1 MGKFFYA
8 NTHNADLLNY
18 VNDKGNGSTALEEIT
33 YLDKKWIRIPYNI
46 EAGFMINPKSLS
58 DFYYSAEIVPI
69 PKDFSKVYKAEMP
82 NGNTLSSYVR
92 YYTSATDSVTDYSL
106 NRVAQV
112 NDGYYTRYYWDW
124 LYEHH
129 GDGNWLPDM
138 PPMGSW
144 GDKYDSYGSSY
155 ANVDVLKAYIE
166 GGNIL
171 KVYYHNKVGGQCK
184 HISSIQ
190 SGIVGARAVPFKIA
204 FQGVYLRN
212 LIVSEEPIT
221 FSDTVQ
227 EVDVESITGDGWA
240 KVGDKYTTQF
250 TNATAT
256 LKVNVESL
264 AKAKTLVD
272 ARKFGFCGT
281 TSRTGDNINALD
293 VAYGTNTSQQLVD
306 YGDHSIGTAWD
317 FVDGIDTLTLTTR
330 RISE

>member
-18 VNDKGNGSTALEEIT
+18 VNDKGNGSTAIEEIT

-82 NGNTLSSYVR
+82 SGNTLSSYVR
-92 YYTSATDSVTDYSL
+92 YYTSASDSVTDYSL

-112 NDGYYTRYYWDW
+112 NSV
-124 LYEHH
+124 
-129 GDGNWLPDM
+129 
-138 PPMGSW
+138 GSW
-144 GDKYDSYGSSY
+144 EIKQDYYGSSY
-155 ANVDVLKAYIE
+155 ANTDVLKSYVE

-171 KVYYHNKVGGQCK
+171 KVFCHNKVGEQCK

-227 EVDVESITGDGWA
+227 EVDVESITGDKWS

-250 TNATAT
+250 TNAAAT
-256 LKVNVESL
+256 LKVNAESL
-264 AKAKTLVD
+264 TKAKTLVD

-281 TSRTGDNINALD
+281 TSRTGENINALD
-293 VAYGTNTSQQLVD
+293 VAYGSNTSQQKVD

>member
-33 YLDKKWIRIPYNI
+33 YLDMKWIRIPYNI
-46 EAGFMINPKSLS
+46 ESGFMINPNSLS
-58 DFYYSAEIVPI
+58 DFYYSAEVVPI
-69 PKDFSKVYKAEMP
+69 PKDFTKMYKAEMP
-82 NGNTLSSYVR
+82 NGDTLSSYVR
-92 YYTSATDSVTDYSL
+92 YYTSSSDSVTDYSVDH
-106 NRVAQV
+106 VARISY
-112 NDGYYTRYYWDW
+112 NWNPYYWDW

-129 GDGNWLPDM
+129 GDGNWLPDI

-144 GDKYDSYGSSY
+144 DNKYDSYGSSY

-166 GGNIL
+166 GGNVL

-190 SGIVGARAVPFKIA
+190 SGIVGARDVPFKIA

-256 LKVNVESL
+256 LKVNAESL

-317 FVDGIDTLTLTTR
+317 YVDGIDTLTLTTR